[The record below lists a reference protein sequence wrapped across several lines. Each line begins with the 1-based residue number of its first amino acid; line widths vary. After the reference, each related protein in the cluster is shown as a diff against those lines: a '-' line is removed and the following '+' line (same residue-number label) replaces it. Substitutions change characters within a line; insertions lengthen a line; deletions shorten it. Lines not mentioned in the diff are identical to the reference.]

1 MEKPLVE
8 SRVDKLFIGVCM
20 LGFLFFGGFSYC
32 IILPTN
38 GQYDYWD
45 LTATL
50 IAFLFGLP
58 GLLCIAYLICG
69 YKNITVYKS
78 RIELSRLGGFFRQS
92 LHLNDV
98 RGYYIDGED
107 IVIVTQKQKTHKIRN
122 WFYTNYITIQSELI
136 YKIGRKTVTKPI
148 MLSGKT
154 FIIVLLLIGTGICGY
169 AYYQSNYFT
178 LNPNNLTEITVT
190 LSANPQIQKKSK
202 SNNSRLL
209 LNTKEYPKFTFLVNG
224 IDADYFVSNTTANE
238 TIYLTINKN
247 EYEQKLSKETP
258 LTFWMKHNSYNQIG
272 NIYGIRTNNLTYF
285 TPNDYVEATKK
296 DAKWGYVFV
305 VVCALYLIYE
315 LQKNKK

>member
-8 SRVDKLFIGVCM
+8 SRVDKLFIGVLM
-20 LGFLFFGGFSYC
+20 LGFLLFGGLCYY
-32 IILPTN
+32 IILATN
-38 GQYDYWD
+38 GQYGYWD
-45 LTATL
+45 LTFTL
-50 IAFLFGLP
+50 MAFLFGLP
-58 GLLCIAYLICG
+58 GLLCIAYLIFG

-98 RGYYIDGED
+98 GGYYIDGED
-107 IVIVTQKQKTHKIRN
+107 IVIVTKKQKTHKIRN
-122 WFYTNYITIQSELI
+122 WFYTNYIRIQSELV

-148 MLSGKT
+148 MLLEKT
-154 FIIVLLLIGTGICGY
+154 FIVSLLLIGVGICGY

-178 LNPNNLTEITVT
+178 LNHNKLTEITVT
-190 LSANPQIQKKSK
+190 LSANPQIQNKGKG
-202 SNNSRLL
+202 NRYLL
-209 LNTKEYPKFTFLVNG
+209 SNTKEYPKFTFVVSG
-224 IDADYFVSNTTANE
+224 IDVEYFVNNTTANE

-315 LQKNKK
+315 LQKKQK

>member
-1 MEKPLVE
+1 MEKLLVE

-32 IILPTN
+32 ITLSTN

-45 LTATL
+45 LTAIL
-50 IAFLFGLP
+50 IGFLFGLP
-58 GLLCIAYLICG
+58 GLLCITYLICG
-69 YKNITVYKS
+69 YKSITVYKS
-78 RIELSRLGGFFRQS
+78 RIELSRLGGSFRQS

-107 IVIVTQKQKTHKIRN
+107 IVIVTKKQKTHKIRS

-136 YKIGRKTVTKPI
+136 YKIGRQTVTKSI
-148 MLSGKT
+148 MLPDKT
-154 FIIVLLLIGTGICGY
+154 PIIVLLLIGAGICGY
-169 AYYQSNYFT
+169 AYYQSNNFT

-190 LSANPQIQKKSK
+190 LSANPQIQKKGK
-202 SNNSRLL
+202 GSRCLL
-209 LNTKEYPKFTFLVNG
+209 LNTKEYPKFAFLVNG
-224 IDADYFVSNTTANE
+224 VDVDYFVNNTTANE

-296 DAKWGYVFV
+296 DAKWIYVLV
-305 VVCALYLIYE
+305 IVCALYIIYE
-315 LQKNKK
+315 SQKNKK